1 MAKKVL
7 LVDDDF
13 SYLQRAK
20 KMLEKENI
28 EVHVATNGALA
39 WDLFKLEK
47 FDLVLLDIKMSTLS
61 GYDLARL
68 LKERANGVFRL
79 VFVSIV
85 PKKEVNLSKVDGFIQ
100 KPFDEGEYVKA
111 VKKFLG

>member
-1 MAKKVL
+1 MVKKVL

-13 SYLQRAK
+13 NYLQRAK
-20 KMLEKENI
+20 KLLEKESI

-47 FDLVLLDIKMSTLS
+47 FNLVLLDIKMNTLS

-68 LKERANGVFRL
+68 LRERLNGKCKL
-79 VFVSIV
+79 AFVSIV

-100 KPFDEGEYVKA
+100 KPFDESEYVKI
-111 VKKFLG
+111 VKKLVA